1 VVGEGG
7 SVGSGIE
14 WMDGVGVFADADDFL
29 GVRCTERGTEARS
42 SSGAGWEAEVFDRS
56 LDVCERLGAST

>member
-14 WMDGVGVFADADDFL
+14 WMEGVGVFDAEVFL
-29 GVRCTERGTEARS
+29 GKRCTERGTEARS
-42 SSGAGWEAEVFDRS
+42 SSGAG
-56 LDVCERLGAST
+56 